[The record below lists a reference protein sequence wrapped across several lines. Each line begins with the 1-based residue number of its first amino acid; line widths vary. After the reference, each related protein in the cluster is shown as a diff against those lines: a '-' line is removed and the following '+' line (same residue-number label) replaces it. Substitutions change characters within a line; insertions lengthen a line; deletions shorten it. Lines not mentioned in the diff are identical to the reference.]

1 TISILAAALIPIM
14 IPIVVFYIT
23 RLRTNKIIE
32 IIIQKDKNELKKYL
46 MHLENVEDLKENHND
61 VIKMNS
67 NVNYIT
73 TFLQTKINKIKI
85 KEAVTE
91 TVKYYE

>member
-1 TISILAAALIPIM
+1 MDNKIKNIFETLINFWNEHNQTISILAAALIPIM

-46 MHLENVEDLKENHND
+46 LHLENVEDLKENHND

-73 TFLQTKINKIKI
+73 TF
-85 KEAVTE
+85 
-91 TVKYYE
+91 